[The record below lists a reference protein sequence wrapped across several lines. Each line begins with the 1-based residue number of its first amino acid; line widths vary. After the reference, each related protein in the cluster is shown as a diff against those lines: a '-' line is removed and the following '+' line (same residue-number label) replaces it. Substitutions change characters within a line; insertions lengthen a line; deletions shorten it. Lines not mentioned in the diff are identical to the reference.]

1 MNPVEAEA
9 IVRLVLRKN
18 IGDEVAALPLT
29 SELLGDLGFDELD
42 FVETAMGVERE
53 LAHPDVLGGCGNLI
67 EVTDDDM
74 MAWETMQD
82 VVDTVVKVTQSGPNG
97 GRLPR

>member
-1 MNPVEAEA
+1 MNPEQAEA
-9 IVRLVLRKN
+9 VVRLVIRKN

-42 FVETAMGVERE
+42 FVETAMGIERE
-53 LAHPDVLGGCGNLI
+53 LAHPDVLGGCGNLVEMQDE
-67 EVTDDDM
+67 EVEK
-74 MAWETMQD
+74 WETLQD
-82 VVDTVVKVTQSGPNG
+82 VVDTVVKVTQPGY